1 MKNSPKAPDP
11 YETARAQGAVNKE
24 TAITQAGLNMTN
36 QYTPG
41 GSLEYEQ
48 IGTWQDGTPRY
59 SAKQTL
65 SQDQQQLYDLS
76 NRLQGMYGQTA
87 ESQLASV
94 MGRLSQPFSTKGA
107 AGGYPDPQANT
118 NGPRPLGPRPSDP
131 PVALSSPAPWP
142 GYSPP
147 PRQNVP
153 TPGSEMVRT
162 LDMSG
167 LPGLA
172 SNASAGQGVRYGI
185 GNAGPIQTGF
195 ADTGPIQTGFADT
208 GSQMRTFGDV
218 GSQQRTLD
226 FSAFGDP
233 NISRDRVESALM
245 ARLNPQLT
253 QDRDA
258 LETKLA
264 NQGLTPGTQAYDQ
277 AIDSFN
283 RQVNDARLGAIMNAG
298 GEQSRVFGLGLQQGQ
313 FANAGQERDYAQEL
327 GRASFW
333 NTGQAQDFG
342 QAKERVGFANQAQA
356 QQFDQNARKAAFW
369 NAGQAQDFGQAKERA
384 AFWNAG
390 QAQDFGQAKERA
402 GFANQAQAQQF
413 DQNAKEAA
421 FWNAAQDQDFGQ
433 SMANAS
439 LNNAARGQGINERL
453 AGANFQNTARQNAIS
468 EAIQERQVPLNELA
482 ALLSGVQVQG
492 PNFVNTPQTGVSGTD
507 ITGPIMQQYQQQ
519 MAQRNA
525 MMGGLFG
532 LGGAALAG
540 GRFW

>member
-24 TAITQAGLNMTN
+24 TAITQAGLNMMN

-65 SQDQQQLYDLS
+65 SPDQQQLYDLS

-87 ESQLASV
+87 ESQLGSV

-107 AGGYPDPQANT
+107 AGGYPDPQPNT
-118 NGPRPLGPRPSDP
+118 NGPRPLGPLPGAP
-131 PVALSSPAPWP
+131 PVAASSPSPWGGQQQAVPAP
-142 GYSPP
+142 GA
-147 PRQNVP
+147 
-153 TPGSEMVRT
+153 EMVRT

-185 GNAGPIQTGF
+185 EGAGPIQTS
-195 ADTGPIQTGFADT
+195 FADT

-333 NTGQAQDFG
+333 NS
-342 QAKERVGFANQAQA
+342 
-356 QQFDQNARKAAFW
+356 
-369 NAGQAQDFGQAKERA
+369 
-384 AFWNAG
+384 G

-413 DQNAKEAA
+413 DQNAKDAA

-439 LNNAARGQGINERL
+439 LSNAARSQGINERL

-492 PNFVNTPQTGVSGTD
+492 PSFVNTPQTGVAGTD